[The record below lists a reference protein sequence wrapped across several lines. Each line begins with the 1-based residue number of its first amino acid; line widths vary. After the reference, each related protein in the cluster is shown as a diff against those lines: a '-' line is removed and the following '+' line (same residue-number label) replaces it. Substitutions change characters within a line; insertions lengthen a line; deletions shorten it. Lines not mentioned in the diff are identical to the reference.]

1 MLINIHD
8 YKCTVTVITYEVF
21 VFSPFFFL
29 SLNEFILHS

>member
-1 MLINIHD
+1 MLIIIYD
-8 YKCTVTVITYEVF
+8 YKCTVRVIGYEVF